1 MVSPPSEPHSEKAHP
16 NSPPQINLAFKAK
29 GPDQDPGTTQPE
41 GNSTHLTFFPRGG
54 HASLAPPLDPPMGM
68 GHMGNGVLGVW
79 GIWAMRP
86 TGGMGYRGMGH
97 MGNRGTGG
105 MGYKGYGPHRQWG
118 TGVWAMGPMGNLLP
132 KYQKD
137 VKLSKRCHVKK

>member
-54 HASLAPPLDPPMGM
+54 GVCPWRPPPRSANAPSFQGFISV
-68 GHMGNGVLGVW
+68 VLLKKFSW
-79 GIWAMRP
+79 KKGIILEL
-86 TGGMGYRGMGH
+86 GGI
-97 MGNRGTGG
+97 
-105 MGYKGYGPHRQWG
+105 
-118 TGVWAMGPMGNLLP
+118 LI
-132 KYQKD
+132 
-137 VKLSKRCHVKK
+137 

>member
-54 HASLAPPLDPPMGM
+54 ARVPGAPPRSANATCRRVCDLF
-68 GHMGNGVLGVW
+68 
-79 GIWAMRP
+79 
-86 TGGMGYRGMGH
+86 
-97 MGNRGTGG
+97 
-105 MGYKGYGPHRQWG
+105 K
-118 TGVWAMGPMGNLLP
+118 
-132 KYQKD
+132 
-137 VKLSKRCHVKK
+137 

>member
-54 HASLAPPLDPPMGM
+54 CESLAPPPLDPPMPD
-68 GHMGNGVLGVW
+68 L
-79 GIWAMRP
+79 P
-86 TGGMGYRGMGH
+86 
-97 MGNRGTGG
+97 
-105 MGYKGYGPHRQWG
+105 
-118 TGVWAMGPMGNLLP
+118 LLQAATFSFCC
-132 KYQKD
+132 KNC
-137 VKLSKRCHVKK
+137 S

>member
-54 HASLAPPLDPPMGM
+54 AHVPGPPPPRSANEEVTEREMK
-68 GHMGNGVLGVW
+68 VCKFKQKKSQLQTLS
-79 GIWAMRP
+79 RLSSR
-86 TGGMGYRGMGH
+86 RGE
-97 MGNRGTGG
+97 TF
-105 MGYKGYGPHRQWG
+105 
-118 TGVWAMGPMGNLLP
+118 TF
-132 KYQKD
+132 YQRYEHI
-137 VKLSKRCHVKK
+137 LFFKK